1 MKNIKC
7 IIFDF
12 DDTIILSEKMKLE
25 NFYEI
30 SKSFGSIGIE
40 FYNENINKKLTRFE
54 YFKDLSDYL
63 NIFYLQ
69 HVVSI
74 NIDITSDMMIKI
86 FTNQVSESL
95 KECIELPNI
104 RKYIKH
110 YFNNNYK
117 LYISSKSNKD
127 DIINTLKHK
136 NLYHYLDHQPV

>member
-74 NIDITSDMMIKI
+74 NIDITSNMMIKK
-86 FTNQVSESL
+86 FTNKVSES
-95 KECIELPNI
+95 
-104 RKYIKH
+104 
-110 YFNNNYK
+110 
-117 LYISSKSNKD
+117 
-127 DIINTLKHK
+127 
-136 NLYHYLDHQPV
+136 